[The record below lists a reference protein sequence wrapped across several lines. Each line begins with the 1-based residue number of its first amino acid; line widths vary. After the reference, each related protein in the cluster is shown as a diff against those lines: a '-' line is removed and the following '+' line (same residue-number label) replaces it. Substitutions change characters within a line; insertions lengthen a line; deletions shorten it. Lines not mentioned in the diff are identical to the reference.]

1 MLVGSQRIYVKNEGA
16 LLSDYLESVTLISD
30 IDNMDE
36 SNNITVATIHAVK
49 GLEFEVVFVVGAEE
63 KIFPISRSFDSID
76 DMEEER
82 RLMYVAI
89 TRAKSRLFM
98 SYCNSRY
105 LYGHRDYARASRF
118 LKEAGYAP
126 KLKSPVS
133 ETSVFSNFSGNHFN
147 GFDKNSFFS
156 NSSLNTSTD
165 KDISMYSVG
174 QKVLHTKYG
183 VGEIVD
189 LVDNGKCAEIK
200 FDGFGVKT
208 LVLEIAPIEIIE

>member
-1 MLVGSQRIYVKNEGA
+1 MLVGNVKEFMSKNEGA

-105 LYGHRDYARASRF
+105 LYGHRE
-118 LKEAGYAP
+118 L
-126 KLKSPVS
+126 
-133 ETSVFSNFSGNHFN
+133 
-147 GFDKNSFFS
+147 
-156 NSSLNTSTD
+156 
-165 KDISMYSVG
+165 
-174 QKVLHTKYG
+174 
-183 VGEIVD
+183 
-189 LVDNGKCAEIK
+189 C
-200 FDGFGVKT
+200 
-208 LVLEIAPIEIIE
+208 